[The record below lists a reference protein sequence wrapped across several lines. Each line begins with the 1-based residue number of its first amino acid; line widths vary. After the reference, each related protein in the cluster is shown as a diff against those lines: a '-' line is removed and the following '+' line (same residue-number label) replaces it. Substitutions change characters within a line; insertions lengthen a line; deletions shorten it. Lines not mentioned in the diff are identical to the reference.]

1 MIALAVAVGLILIAC
16 VVAVS
21 IGCRA
26 IWTLCGQLERGR
38 RNEYRI
44 APRISRPAPHSTT
57 GASPELETAP
67 ADDTETGRQGDNAS
81 RAQQLRAAH
90 TIFGRQH

>member
-26 IWTLCGQLERGR
+26 IWTLCGQLERDR

-44 APRISRPAPHSTT
+44 
-57 GASPELETAP
+57 
-67 ADDTETGRQGDNAS
+67 DQKAS
-81 RAQQLRAAH
+81 RTCPRWIAN
-90 TIFGRQH
+90 GRL